1 MEIVLKEDVEKVGG
15 AGEKVKVADGYGR
28 NYLIPQGLAIEAS
41 SANTA
46 MIDQH
51 MKNRAKKLAAQK
63 SDAEAMA
70 AEIAK
75 LHLVYTRRAGEDGKL
90 FGSLTASEIGR
101 SVVEKGFQI
110 DKRKIL
116 LDMPIKQLGEHE
128 VKIKL
133 HPEVTGII
141 KVEIQ
146 PEEPQPDLTAE
157 ATADT
162 ADTADTA
169 ETEEPKEETAE
180 ENPAE

>member
-1 MEIVLKEDVEKVGG
+1 MEVVLKEDVEKVGE

-28 NYLIPQGLAIEAS
+28 NYLIQQGLAIEAS
-41 SANTA
+41 SAN
-46 MIDQH
+46 MSVIEQH

-63 SDAEAMA
+63 SDAQAMA

-75 LHLVYTRRAGEDGKL
+75 LHLVYTRRAGEEGKL

-146 PEEPQPDLTAE
+146 AEEPQPDLTAE
-157 ATADT
+157 ATA
-162 ADTADTA
+162 
-169 ETEEPKEETAE
+169 EVEEPKEETAE
-180 ENPAE
+180 ENSAE

>member
-1 MEIVLKEDVEKVGG
+1 MEVVLKEDVEKVGL
-15 AGEKVKVADGYGR
+15 AGEKIKVANGYGR
-28 NYLIPQGLAIEAS
+28 NYLIPQGLAIEATA
-41 SANTA
+41 AN
-46 MIDQH
+46 MYVIEQH
-51 MKNRAKKLAAQK
+51 MKNHAKKVAAQK
-63 SDAEAMA
+63 GEAEAMA

-75 LHLVYTRRAGEDGKL
+75 LHLVYTRRAGEEGKL
-90 FGSLTASEIGR
+90 FGSVTSSEIGR

-146 PEEPQPDLTAE
+146 AEEPQPDLTAE
-157 ATADT
+157 ATA
-162 ADTADTA
+162 
-169 ETEEPKEETAE
+169 EVQEKVEEKKEETAE
-180 ENPAE
+180 DNSAE

>member
-1 MEIVLKEDVEKVGG
+1 MEVVLKEDVEKIGE

-28 NYLIPQGLAIEAS
+28 NFLIPQGLAIEAS
-41 SANTA
+41 SANMA
-46 MIDQH
+46 VIEQH

-63 SDAEAMA
+63 SDAKAMA

-146 PEEPQPDLTAE
+146 AEEPQPDLTAE
-157 ATADT
+157 ATAE
-162 ADTADTA
+162 A
-169 ETEEPKEETAE
+169 EEPKEETAE

>member
-1 MEIVLKEDVEKVGG
+1 MEVVLKEDVEKVGL
-15 AGEKVKVADGYGR
+15 AGEKVGVADGYGR
-28 NYLIPQGLAIEAS
+28 NYLIPQGLAIEATS
-41 SANTA
+41 SN
-46 MIDQH
+46 MSVIEQH

-63 SDAEAMA
+63 GEAEAMA

-75 LHLVYTRRAGEDGKL
+75 LHLVYTRRAGEEGKL

-101 SVVEKGFQI
+101 SVIEKGFQI

-116 LDMPIKQLGEHE
+116 LDMPIKQLGEHD

-141 KVEIQ
+141 KVEIRA
-146 PEEPQPDLTAE
+146 EEPQPDLTAE
-157 ATADT
+157 ATA
-162 ADTADTA
+162 
-169 ETEEPKEETAE
+169 EVEEKKEETAE